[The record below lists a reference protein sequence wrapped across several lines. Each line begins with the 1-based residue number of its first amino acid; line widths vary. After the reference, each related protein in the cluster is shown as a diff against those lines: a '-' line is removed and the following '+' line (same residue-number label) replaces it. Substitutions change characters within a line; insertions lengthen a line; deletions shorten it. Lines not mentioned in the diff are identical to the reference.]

1 MPGCLREGKEG
12 DRGTVNEK
20 ESRGG
25 DSERCGGDVG
35 IGGGGRQ
42 IKYGFYKVNTVH
54 QNS

>member
-35 IGGGGRQ
+35 IGGGGETD
-42 IKYGFYKVNTVH
+42 KVWILQSKH
-54 QNS
+54 CSPK